1 VAFIVFIFAIA
12 IVKSIQSLQLKL
24 DHSPE
29 HHNLRLIYMSSSPQT
44 EDFDDAELVTL
55 TDELGRELPCYI
67 ERELELDGKTYL
79 LLLPEDAPIEIFAWN
94 EDDDVTELVSVEEEA
109 EVDRIFAD
117 AHAVLSE
124 QNLALKR
131 TAFTLSAVGE
141 LPPLDPTEVVTI
153 ELDEE
158 DDQLEPEEFQ
168 ILARFYNEEQEY
180 AICTPVDPL
189 LFFGKADANGLISL
203 LSEEEAEQL
212 QPMLEDMLLDEI

>member
-1 VAFIVFIFAIA
+1 M
-12 IVKSIQSLQLKL
+12 
-24 DHSPE
+24 P
-29 HHNLRLIYMSSSPQT
+29 SSPQS

-67 ERELELDGKTYL
+67 ERELELDSKTYL
-79 LLLPEDAPIEIFAWN
+79 LLLPENAPIEIFAWD
-94 EDDDVTELVSVEEEA
+94 EDDEIAELTAVEEE
-109 EVDRIFAD
+109 EEIDRIFAD

-158 DDQLEPEEFQ
+158 DDSLEPEEFQ

-189 LFFGKADANGLISL
+189 LFFGKADENGSISL
-203 LSEEEAEQL
+203 LSEQEAEQL

>member
-1 VAFIVFIFAIA
+1 
-12 IVKSIQSLQLKL
+12 
-24 DHSPE
+24 
-29 HHNLRLIYMSSSPQT
+29 MSSSPQS

-55 TDELGRELPCYI
+55 TDELGRELPCYV
-67 ERELELDGKTYL
+67 ERELELDRKTYF
-79 LLLPEDAPIEIFAWN
+79 LLLPENAPIEIFAWD
-94 EDDDVTELVSVEEEA
+94 EEDDVTELVSVEEEEEIDA
-109 EVDRIFAD
+109 IFAD
-117 AHAVLSE
+117 AQAVLSE

-158 DDQLEPEEFQ
+158 DDSLEPEEFQ
-168 ILARFYNEEQEY
+168 ILARFYNKEQEY

-189 LFFGKADANGLISL
+189 LFFGKADENGVISL

-212 QPMLEDMLLDEI
+212 QPMLEDLLLDEI

>member
-1 VAFIVFIFAIA
+1 
-12 IVKSIQSLQLKL
+12 
-24 DHSPE
+24 
-29 HHNLRLIYMSSSPQT
+29 MSSSPQS
-44 EDFDDAELVTL
+44 EDFDDAELVIL
-55 TDELGRELPCYI
+55 TDEGGRELPCYI

-79 LLLPEDAPIEIFAWN
+79 LLLPQNAPIEIFAWD
-94 EDDDVTELVSVEEEA
+94 EEDDVTELVSIEEEA
-109 EVDRIFAD
+109 EIDRIFAD

-131 TAFTLSAVGE
+131 TAFTLSAIGE

-153 ELDEE
+153 ELDEADE
-158 DDQLEPEEFQ
+158 SLEPEEFQ

-189 LFFGKADANGLISL
+189 LFFGKSNANGPVSL

>member
-1 VAFIVFIFAIA
+1 M
-12 IVKSIQSLQLKL
+12 
-24 DHSPE
+24 P
-29 HHNLRLIYMSSSPQT
+29 SSPQS

-55 TDELGRELPCYI
+55 TDEIGRKLPCYI

-79 LLLPEDAPIEIFAWN
+79 LLLPVDAPIEIFAWN
-94 EDDDVTELVSVEEEA
+94 EDDEIAELVPVEEDE
-109 EVDRIFAD
+109 EIERIFAD

-158 DDQLEPEEFQ
+158 DESLEPEEFQ

-189 LFFGKADANGLISL
+189 LFFGKTDDNDLVTL
-203 LSEEEAEQL
+203 LSEKEAEQL

>member
-1 VAFIVFIFAIA
+1 M
-12 IVKSIQSLQLKL
+12 
-24 DHSPE
+24 P
-29 HHNLRLIYMSSSPQT
+29 SSPQS

-67 ERELELDGKTYL
+67 ERELELDGNTYF
-79 LLLPEDAPIEIFAWN
+79 LLLPENAPIEIFAWD
-94 EDDDVTELVSVEEEA
+94 EDDDITELVSVEEEA
-109 EVDRIFAD
+109 QIDEIFAD
-117 AHAVLSE
+117 ASAVLSE

-158 DDQLEPEEFQ
+158 DESLEPEEFQ
-168 ILARFYNEEQEY
+168 ILARFYNKEQEY

-189 LFFGKADANGLISL
+189 LFFGKADANGKIAL

>member
-1 VAFIVFIFAIA
+1 
-12 IVKSIQSLQLKL
+12 
-24 DHSPE
+24 
-29 HHNLRLIYMSSSPQT
+29 MSSSPQS
-44 EDFDDAELVTL
+44 EDFDDAELVIL

-67 ERELELDGKTYL
+67 ERELELDGNTYF
-79 LLLPEDAPIEIFAWN
+79 LLLPENAPIEIFAWD

-109 EVDRIFAD
+109 EIDEIFAD

-153 ELDEE
+153 ELDEGDE
-158 DDQLEPEEFQ
+158 SLEPEEFQ
-168 ILARFYNEEQEY
+168 ILARFYNKEQEY

-189 LFFGKADANGLISL
+189 LFFGKADANGKIAL

>member
-1 VAFIVFIFAIA
+1 
-12 IVKSIQSLQLKL
+12 
-24 DHSPE
+24 
-29 HHNLRLIYMSSSPQT
+29 MSSSPQS

-55 TDELGRELPCYI
+55 TDEVGRKLRCCI
-67 ERELELDGKTYL
+67 EHELELEGQTYL
-79 LLLPEDAPIEIFAWN
+79 LLVPVDAPIEIFAWN
-94 EDDDVTELVSVEEEA
+94 EDDEIAELVPVEEDE
-109 EVDRIFAD
+109 ELNQIFAD

-124 QNLALKR
+124 QNLTLKR

-141 LPPLDPTEVVTI
+141 LPVLDPTEVVTI

-158 DDQLEPEEFQ
+158 DEQLEPEDFQ

-189 LFFGKADANGLISL
+189 LFFGVADENGIVSL
-203 LSEEEAEQL
+203 LSDKEAEQL

>member
-1 VAFIVFIFAIA
+1 
-12 IVKSIQSLQLKL
+12 
-24 DHSPE
+24 
-29 HHNLRLIYMSSSPQT
+29 MSSSPQS
-44 EDFDDAELVTL
+44 EDFDDAELVNL

-67 ERELELDGKTYL
+67 ERELELDNKTYL
-79 LLLPEDAPIEIFAWN
+79 LLLPVNAPIEIFAWD
-94 EDDDVTELVSVEEEA
+94 EDDDITELVSVEDEE
-109 EVDRIFAD
+109 EIDQIFAD

-141 LPPLDPTEVVTI
+141 LPPLDPLEVVTI
-153 ELDEE
+153 ELDE
-158 DDQLEPEEFQ
+158 DDDSLEPEEFQ

-189 LFFGKADANGLISL
+189 LFFGTADQKGVISL
-203 LSEEEAEQL
+203 LSEQEAEQL

>member
-1 VAFIVFIFAIA
+1 
-12 IVKSIQSLQLKL
+12 
-24 DHSPE
+24 
-29 HHNLRLIYMSSSPQT
+29 MSSSPQL

-67 ERELELDGKTYL
+67 ERELELDSKTYL
-79 LLLPEDAPIEIFAWN
+79 LLLPEHAPIEIFAWD
-94 EDDDVTELVSVEEEA
+94 EDDDITELAAVEEEA
-109 EVDRIFAD
+109 EIDRIFAD

-124 QNLALKR
+124 QNLSLKR
-131 TAFTLSAVGE
+131 TAFTLSAIGE

-158 DDQLEPEEFQ
+158 DESLEPEEFQ

-189 LFFGKADANGLISL
+189 LFFGKADEKGQVSL
-203 LSEEEAEQL
+203 LSETEAEQL

>member
-1 VAFIVFIFAIA
+1 M
-12 IVKSIQSLQLKL
+12 
-24 DHSPE
+24 SP
-29 HHNLRLIYMSSSPQT
+29 SPQS

-55 TDELGRELPCYI
+55 KDELGRELPCYI
-67 ERELELDGKTYL
+67 ERELELDGSTYL
-79 LLLPEDAPIEIFAWN
+79 LLLPENAPIEIFAWD
-94 EDDDVTELVSVEEEA
+94 EDDDITELVSVEEE
-109 EVDRIFAD
+109 EEIDRIFAD

-131 TAFTLSAVGE
+131 TAFTLSAIGE

-153 ELDEE
+153 ELGED

-189 LFFGKADANGLISL
+189 LFFGKADAKGIVSL

>member
-1 VAFIVFIFAIA
+1 
-12 IVKSIQSLQLKL
+12 
-24 DHSPE
+24 
-29 HHNLRLIYMSSSPQT
+29 MSSSPQS
-44 EDFDDAELVTL
+44 EDFDDAESVNL

-67 ERELELDGKTYL
+67 ERELELENKTYL
-79 LLLPEDAPIEIFAWN
+79 LLLPVNAPIEIFAWN
-94 EDDDVTELVSVEEEA
+94 EDDDITELVSVEEE
-109 EVDRIFAD
+109 EEIDRIFAD

-131 TAFTLSAVGE
+131 TAFTLSAIGE
-141 LPPLDPTEVVTI
+141 LPPLDPSEVVTI

-158 DDQLEPEEFQ
+158 DDSLEPEEFQ

-189 LFFGKADANGLISL
+189 LFFGKTDEKGLISL
-203 LSEEEAEQL
+203 LSEQEAEQL

>member
-1 VAFIVFIFAIA
+1 
-12 IVKSIQSLQLKL
+12 
-24 DHSPE
+24 
-29 HHNLRLIYMSSSPQT
+29 MSSSPQS

-55 TDELGRELPCYI
+55 TDEAGRELPCYV

-79 LLLPEDAPIEIFAWN
+79 LLLPVDAPIEIFAWD
-94 EDDDVTELVSVEEEA
+94 EDDDITELVSVEEE
-109 EVDRIFAD
+109 EEISRIFAD

-124 QNLALKR
+124 QNLTLKR

-141 LPPLDPTEVVTI
+141 LPPLDPAEVVTI
-153 ELDEE
+153 EIDEE
-158 DDQLEPEEFQ
+158 DDSLEPEEFQ

-189 LFFGKADANGLISL
+189 LFFGRTDEAGLVSL